1 MEPLRRS
8 RLVYPSCSSTVRRA
22 RERLALMSIP
32 VSLAALLG
40 VVCLALVILLTI
52 EAIARAEADR
62 AEDDRRRELRLAG
75 PRAQPG
81 QRRSMK

>member
-8 RLVYPSCSSTVRRA
+8 RLVYRPCSPTVRLA
-22 RERLALMSIP
+22 RERLAHMSIP

-62 AEDDRRRELRLAG
+62 TEDDSRRDPRLAA

-81 QRRSMK
+81 RMRSME